1 MHEVMRVVCA
11 GKLWLLPLV
20 FAAGG
25 CSREVAP
32 PQFDSMSE
40 HDVTRIVE
48 DAIVSTM
55 GDPNQTAQQRR
66 IALEESR
73 YDQADMQIKTM
84 HFLFKEW
91 KDFEKEHPRH
101 WYSRIGFDEVG
112 SSSRKMDI
120 LTLRMSAEGAIGLA
134 CPVSSADADRQGAFL
149 ADDASIQQIEAS
161 YAYIDR
167 DVATCME
174 NRRNS
179 IKYLKVP

>member
-1 MHEVMRVVCA
+1 MHKVMLAACA
-11 GKLWLLPLV
+11 GELWLLPLI
-20 FAAGG
+20 FASGG
-25 CSREVAP
+25 CSREDAP

-120 LTLRMSAEGAIGLA
+120 LTLRMSAKGAIGLA

-179 IKYLKVP
+179 IKYLKA